1 MPQSQWLRPKI
12 QVSEDG
18 RWNESWVDG
27 LQNNKC
33 HFVTVQCGL
42 KSIELKAEA
51 GALVLNI
58 EIEIGANAGHLG
70 HGPAS
75 AGLCTSGCWH
85 CHGYFCR

>member
-42 KSIELKAEA
+42 KSIELKAKA
-51 GALVLNI
+51 GALVFNI
-58 EIEIGANAGHLG
+58 EIKAGAKAGHLG
-70 HGPAS
+70 HGSAS
-75 AGLCTSGCWH
+75 AGLRAPRRWH
-85 CHGYFCR
+85 CHGSICR